1 MIIWINGAFGAGKTT
16 VATELVKQI
25 QPSFLYDPEN
35 IGDLFRSNLPISMQ
49 KSDFQYYPEWRQW
62 NVHLL
67 KKIYQEYEG
76 DIIVPMTIYKTE
88 AVSEI
93 LGKLREE
100 NIPVCHIQLDVS
112 KETIISRLQERPKSL
127 IEWGESKV
135 DEILEAFKSVPQHEK
150 INNSDTSLDTV
161 IKEIIEKTIYIK
173 NNL

>member
-62 NVHLL
+62 NVYLL
-67 KKIYQEYEG
+67 KKIYQEYDG

-112 KETIISRLQERPKSL
+112 KETIISRLQERPKAL

-135 DEILEAFKSVPQHEK
+135 DEILEAFNTFPQDDK
-150 INNSDTSLDTV
+150 IMNDARP
-161 IKEIIEKTIYIK
+161 IKEVLSDIIKKIK
-173 NNL
+173 QQR

>member
-35 IGDLFRSNLPISMQ
+35 IGDIFRSNLPISMQ

-62 NVHLL
+62 NVYLL
-67 KKIYQEYEG
+67 KKIYQEYDG

-88 AVSEI
+88 SISEI

-112 KETIISRLQERPKSL
+112 KEIIISRLQERPKAL
-127 IEWGESKV
+127 IEWGESNV
-135 DEILEAFKSVPQHEK
+135 DEILEAFNAFPQDDK
-150 INNSDTSLDTV
+150 IMNDERPIQEVLSDI
-161 IKEIIEKTIYIK
+161 IKKIEQQR
-173 NNL
+173 